1 MDPFAPITV
10 ANYDYSV
17 VLAFPTGALMP
28 ATSIYRKDDSIEVEL
43 FGVPRLITGQ
53 RSVRVTAQ
61 TLGEVAQELGRVYP
75 VLLGKVIDR
84 SDLWLLNG
92 YTFVVGD
99 TFTRDRETAVEGSV
113 AVLLV
118 SSVAGG

>member
-1 MDPFAPITV
+1 
-10 ANYDYSV
+10 
-17 VLAFPTGALMP
+17 MP

-43 FGVPRLITGQ
+43 FGVPRLITGE

-61 TLGEVAQELGRVYP
+61 TLGEVAKELGRVYP
-75 VLLGKVIDR
+75 ALLGRVIDQ
-84 SDLWLLNG
+84 SDCWLLNG

-99 TFTRDRETAVEGSV
+99 CFTRDRETAVKEGV

>member
-1 MDPFAPITV
+1 V

-75 VLLGKVIDR
+75 ALLGKVIDR
-84 SDLWLLNG
+84 SDWWLLNG

-99 TFTRDRETAVEGSV
+99 TFTRDRETAIGRDV

>member
-1 MDPFAPITV
+1 M
-10 ANYDYSV
+10 ANYDYGV
-17 VLAFPTGALMP
+17 VLAYSPTGAVMP
-28 ATSIYRKDDSIEVEL
+28 TTSIHRKDDSIEVEL

-75 VLLGKVIDR
+75 ALLGKVIDQ
-84 SDLWLLNG
+84 SDRWLLNG

-99 TFTRDRETAVEGSV
+99 SFTRDRETEVDGGV